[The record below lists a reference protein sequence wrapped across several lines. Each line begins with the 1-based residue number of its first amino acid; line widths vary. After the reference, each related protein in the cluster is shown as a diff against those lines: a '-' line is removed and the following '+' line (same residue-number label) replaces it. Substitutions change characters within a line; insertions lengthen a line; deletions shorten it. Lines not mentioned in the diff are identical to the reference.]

1 MSFKPCGALLLA
13 GLLAACSSTMEDMG
27 SLYVAPGAYDFLKCP
42 DIAKRSMEAAK
53 REQQLTSLMDRANQ
67 DPMGPIVNALTY
79 SSDLDRVRA
88 QLALLRKTAV
98 EKNCDNLVTQAEAPK
113 AAQQP
118 QHKQRTNSDLPAL
131 H

>member
-1 MSFKPCGALLLA
+1 MSIKHRGALLLA

-27 SLYVAPGAYDFLKCP
+27 SVYVAPGKYDLLKCP

-53 REQQLTSLMDRANQ
+53 REQQLVSLMDRANQ
-67 DPMGPIVNALTY
+67 DPAGPVVNTLVY
-79 SSDLDRVRA
+79 SSDLASVRA
-88 QLALLRKTAV
+88 ELALLHKTAV
-98 EKNCDNLVTQAEAPK
+98 EKKCDNLVTEPPK

-118 QHKQRTNSDLPAL
+118 QPKQRTNPDLPAL